1 MQDYL
6 QQLAAYWI
14 GYKMRLVEAVGLT
27 NDAMHIHGSLLI
39 LLGSAIILRR
49 RPDSVWC
56 WLIVLL
62 AELFNEYADLQG
74 QAPGEATIDAAMHD
88 LYNTMF
94 WPTIILILVGLCFRA
109 PKNLTQHPIY
119 QAISR
124 ISPSNNLRP
133 SDPPCMASIIRSG
146 CGIMPRTLPASL
158 RTPAILRAE
167 PFTGSA

>member
-6 QQLAAYWI
+6 QQLAEYWI

-39 LLGSAIILRR
+39 LFCSAIILRR

-56 WLIVLL
+56 WLMVLV

-94 WPTIILILVGLCFRA
+94 WPTIILLLGRLLFPRA
-109 PKNLTQHPIY
+109 KAPEAKPE
-119 QAISR
+119 ISGDLADQ
-124 ISPSNNLRP
+124 PL
-133 SDPPCMASIIRSG
+133 
-146 CGIMPRTLPASL
+146 
-158 RTPAILRAE
+158 E
-167 PFTGSA
+167 QSAPV